1 MFRTALRNVLAHK
14 GRLLMTTLAVM
25 LGTAFVAGTL
35 VFSDTLGEALRTQN
49 SKSYTDIAVTVSDR
63 EAGSRGYDHGGRA
76 ATGPAL
82 TEETRAKVAAL
93 PGAAEARGVV
103 SGFAGIADKK
113 GALIGNGFSTTGTN
127 YVPGADGT
135 DPRYPLAEGRGPKNA
150 TEIALDTKTADKG
163 GYKVGDTVRVAVNG
177 PVMELKLTGTL
188 HTNDPRVTAGGS
200 LAAFDTA
207 TAQQLYL
214 SPGRFAELDV
224 KSKPGTDD
232 AALLTAVK
240 QTVPQGDNIEAKT
253 GRELADEQDRM
264 IKQGTRVL
272 SAFLMGFAAIALFVG
287 IFIIANTFSMLVAQR
302 TKELALLRA
311 VGATRRQITR
321 SVLIEALLVGLT
333 ASVAGL
339 LAGIGIS
346 VGLKAFLNGP
356 MDANLPD
363 GPLIVAPGTVITAI
377 AVGVLVTVLA
387 AWLPARRASRI
398 APVAAMSSAEQ
409 PATQKSLVVRNT
421 LGLLFALAGAGSLA
435 AGVGGKEVKLVGL
448 GAGALL
454 IGVFVLTPLL
464 SRPLIALFTP
474 LLRAVYGTPGKL
486 AKENAVRNPRRTAAT
501 ASALTIG
508 VTLITSLTVVG
519 ASVNKAVD
527 DAAANDL
534 KADYAVTME
543 NYSMLS
549 PEAATQIAKAPGVS
563 ATSVVRTV
571 PVKTGAGA
579 ANGSAGSDASNGSE
593 ASDGSDGSDGSG
605 TEWLTVVDATTIDR
619 LVTVKVKEGSADALK
634 QGRLMVSSGNAEHNG
649 HKVGDTLPVSYP
661 DGSKGSLTVGAVIEA
676 NSVLAG
682 IVAPD
687 AVVGPH
693 ALPGSGLDKVL
704 VKGANGP
711 TGELKQALRDAT
723 GGNPLIA
730 IKGEKD
736 IKAENRQMLNGI
748 LNMMYGLLGMS
759 VVIAVLGV
767 VNTMAMSV
775 FERRREIG
783 MLRAIGLDRLGI
795 RRMVRLESL
804 LIALFGGLV
813 GVGLGILVAWAGV
826 RTLADD
832 LKGITTVVPP
842 VQTAGFLLAAAVIGL
857 LAALWPAYR
866 ASRLDILDAIKS
878 A

>member
-35 VFSDTLGEALRTQN
+35 VFTDTLGSALRSQN

-63 EAGSRGYDHGGRA
+63 EAVGRGYDHGGKA
-76 ATGPAL
+76 ATGPTL
-82 TEETRAKVAAL
+82 TEDTRKAVAAL
-93 PGAAEARGVV
+93 PGAAEVRGVV

-135 DPRYPLAEGRGPKNA
+135 DPRYPLVEGRGPRSA
-150 TEIALDTKTADKG
+150 GEIALDAKTAEKG
-163 GYKVGDTVRVAVNG
+163 GYQVGDTVRVAVNG

-188 HTNDPRVTAGGS
+188 RTNDPRVTAGGS
-200 LAAFDTA
+200 LAAFDSA

-214 SPGRFAELDV
+214 SPGRFGELDV
-224 KSKPGTDD
+224 KATPGTDD
-232 AALLTAVK
+232 SALLAAVK
-240 QTVPQGDNIEAKT
+240 QAVPHGDTIDART
-253 GRELADEQDRM
+253 GRELAAEQDRM
-264 IKQGTRVL
+264 IQQGTKGMSTALLV
-272 SAFLMGFAAIALFVG
+272 FAGIALFVG
-287 IFIIANTFSMLVAQR
+287 VFIIANTFTMLVAQR

-311 VGATRRQITR
+311 IGASRRQITR
-321 SVLIEALLVGLT
+321 SVKIEAALVGLT

-339 LAGIGIS
+339 VAGIGIAA
-346 VGLKAFLNGP
+346 GLRALLNGP
-356 MDANLPD
+356 LEANLPD
-363 GPLIVAPGTVITAI
+363 GPLVIAPGTVVAAI
-377 AVGVLVTVLA
+377 AVGVLVTLVA

-409 PATQKSLVVRNT
+409 PATHKSLVVRNT
-421 LGLLFALAGAGSLA
+421 IGLVLALAGAAGLA
-435 AGVGGKEVKLVGL
+435 AGAAGKEVKLVGA

-464 SRPLIALFTP
+464 SRPLIALFAP
-474 LLRAVYGTPGKL
+474 LLGGLYGTPGRL
-486 AKENAVRNPRRTAAT
+486 AKENAIRNPRRTAAT

-508 VTLITSLTVVG
+508 VTLITALTVVG

-527 DAAANDL
+527 KATASDL
-534 KADYAVTME
+534 KADFTVTMQ

-549 PEAATQIAKAPGVS
+549 PEVATQIAKAPGVS
-563 ATSVVRTV
+563 AMSVERTV
-571 PVKTGAGA
+571 PVTVGASGATGASGA
-579 ANGSAGSDASNGSE
+579 AGTDGAAGA
-593 ASDGSDGSDGSG
+593 DGSDEPD
-605 TEWLTVVDATTIDR
+605 TTWLTSVDATTIDQ
-619 LVTVKVKEGSADALK
+619 LATVKVKEGAADALK
-634 QGRLMVSSGNAEHNG
+634 QGKLLVSAGSAEHSG
-649 HKVGDTLPVSYP
+649 HKVGDTLAVTYP
-661 DGSKGSLTVGAVIEA
+661 DGTKGSLTVGGILESTTA
-676 NSVLAG
+676 LAG
-682 IVAPD
+682 IVAPE

-693 ALPGSGLDKVL
+693 AAPGTGPNRVL
-704 VKGANGP
+704 VKGTDGP
-711 TGELKQALRDAT
+711 SEKLKQALRDAT

-730 IKGEKD
+730 VKGEKD
-736 IKAENRQMLNGI
+736 IKAENRRIVTDI

-813 GVGLGILVAWAGV
+813 GVVLGIVVAWAGL
-826 RTLADD
+826 RTLADTF
-832 LKGITTVVPP
+832 KGLTIEVPP
-842 VQTAGFLLAAAVIGL
+842 VQILGFLVAAAVVGL
-857 LAALWPAYR
+857 LAALWPAYQ
-866 ASRLDILDAIKS
+866 AAKLDILGAIKS
-878 A
+878 E

>member
-14 GRLLMTTLAVM
+14 GRLLMTMLAVM

-35 VFSDTLGEALRTQN
+35 VFTDTMGQALRTQN
-49 SKSYTDIAVTVSDR
+49 SKSYADVAVTVSDS
-63 EAGSRGYDHGGRA
+63 EAVGRGYDHGGRA
-76 ATGPAL
+76 TTGPTL
-82 TEETRAKVAAL
+82 TEDTRRKLAAL
-93 PGAAEARGVV
+93 PGAADVRGVV

-135 DPRYPLAEGRGPKNA
+135 DPRYPLVAGRGPKDA
-150 TEIALDTKTADKG
+150 TEIALDTRTAEKG
-163 GYKVGDTVRVAVNG
+163 GFKVGDTVRVAVNG
-177 PVMELKLTGTL
+177 PVMQLRLTGTL
-188 HTNDPRVTAGGS
+188 HTNDPRVMAGGS

-224 KSKPGTDD
+224 KGAPGADD
-232 AALLTAVK
+232 TALLAAVRQAAPK
-240 QTVPQGDNIEAKT
+240 GDGIEART

-264 IKQGTRVL
+264 IARGTRFL
-272 SAFLMGFAAIALFVG
+272 STFLMGFAAIALFVG
-287 IFIIANTFSMLVAQR
+287 VFIIANTFSMLVAQR
-302 TKELALLRA
+302 TRELALLRA

-321 SVLIEALLVGLT
+321 SVKAEAALVGLT

-339 LAGIGIS
+339 LAGIGIA
-346 VGLKAFLNGP
+346 VGLKALLNGP

-363 GPLIVAPGTVITAI
+363 GPLVIAPTTVLAAI
-377 AVGVLVTVLA
+377 AVGVLVTLVA

-398 APVAAMSSAEQ
+398 APVAAMSSSEQ
-409 PATQKSLVVRNT
+409 PATQKSLRLRNT
-421 LGLLFALAGAGSLA
+421 VGLLFSVAGAGALA
-435 AGVGGKEVKLVGL
+435 AGASGKEVKLVGL
-448 GAGALL
+448 GSGALL

-464 SRPLIALFTP
+464 SRPLIALFAP

-486 AKENAVRNPRRTAAT
+486 AGENAVRNPRRTAAT

-527 DAAANDL
+527 DSTSSDL
-534 KADYAVTME
+534 KADYTVAMR
-543 NYSMLS
+543 NFSDLS
-549 PEAATQIAKAPGVS
+549 PEVAPQIAKAHGVS
-563 ATSVVRTV
+563 AMSTERSV
-571 PVKTGAGA
+571 PVAVGRGP
-579 ANGSAGSDASNGSE
+579 GAGSDENE
-593 ASDGSDGSDGSG
+593 F
-605 TEWLTVVDATTIDR
+605 LTAVDAATIDQ
-619 LVTVKVKEGSADALK
+619 LATVRIREGSADALK
-634 QGRLMVSSGNAEHNG
+634 QGKLLVSSGRSEQARY
-649 HKVGDTLPVSYP
+649 KVGDVLAVTYP
-661 DGSKGSLTVGAVIEA
+661 DGTKGSLTVGGVLEA
-676 NSVLAG
+676 DTALAPVLA
-682 IVAPD
+682 PE

-693 ALPGSGLDKVL
+693 AQPGSGLNKVL
-704 VKGANGP
+704 VKGTNGA
-711 TGELKQALRDAT
+711 TEQLRQALRDAT

-730 IKGEKD
+730 VKGEKD
-736 IKAENRQMLNGI
+736 IKAESRQAVTNI

-842 VQTAGFLLAAAVIGL
+842 LQIACFLLAAAVIGL
-857 LAALWPAYR
+857 LAALWPAHR
-866 ASRLDILDAIKS
+866 AAKLDILGAIKTQ
-878 A
+878 

>member
-35 VFSDTLGEALRTQN
+35 VFSDTLGNALRTQN
-49 SKSYTDIAVTVSDR
+49 SKSYTDIAVTVSDH
-63 EAGSRGYDHGGRA
+63 EAGLRAYDHGTRA
-76 ATGPAL
+76 TTGPTL
-82 TEETRAKVAAL
+82 TEESRTKVAAL
-93 PGAAEARGVV
+93 PGVADARGVV

-127 YVPGADGT
+127 YVPGTDGT
-135 DPRYPLAEGRGPKNA
+135 DPRYPLVEGRGPKNA
-150 TEIALDTKTADKG
+150 TEIALDAKTADKG

-188 HTNDPRVTAGGS
+188 RTNDPRVTAGGS

-214 SPGRFAELDV
+214 SPGRFGELDV
-224 KSKPGTDD
+224 KAKPGTDD
-232 AALLTAVK
+232 NALLDAVK
-240 QTVPQGDNIEAKT
+240 QAVPQGDNIEART
-253 GRELADEQDRM
+253 GRELAAEQDRM
-264 IKQGTRVL
+264 IKQGTKFL
-272 SAFLMGFAAIALFVG
+272 STFLMAFAGIALFVG
-287 IFIIANTFSMLVAQR
+287 IFIIANTFTMLVAQR

-321 SVLIEALLVGLT
+321 SVLIEAFLVGLT

-339 LAGIGIS
+339 LAGIGIA
-346 VGLKAFLNGP
+346 VGLKSFLNGP

-363 GPLIVAPGTVITAI
+363 GPLIIAPSTVVAAI

-409 PATQKSLVVRNT
+409 PATQKSLVIRNT
-421 LGLLFALAGAGSLA
+421 IGLLFALAGAGALA
-435 AGVGGKEVKLVGL
+435 AGVSGKEVKLVGL

-464 SRPLIALFTP
+464 SRPLIALFAP
-474 LLRAVYGTPGKL
+474 LLRAVYGTAGKL
-486 AKENAVRNPRRTAAT
+486 AQENAIRNPRRTAAT

-508 VTLITSLTVVG
+508 VTLITSLTVIG

-543 NYSMLS
+543 NFSMLS
-549 PEAATQIAKAPGVS
+549 PEVSTQIAKAPGVT
-563 ATSVVRTV
+563 ATSAVRTV
-571 PVKTGAGA
+571 PVETGA
-579 ANGSAGSDASNGSE
+579 
-593 ASDGSDGSDGSG
+593 DGSDND
-605 TEWLTVVDATTIDR
+605 WLTAVDATTIDR

-634 QGRLMVSSGNAEHNG
+634 QGKLMVSAGSSGQSRFR
-649 HKVGDTLPVSYP
+649 VGETLAVTYP
-661 DGSKGSLTVGAVIEA
+661 DGSKGALTVGAVIEP

-687 AVVGPH
+687 AVVGAH

-711 TGELKQALRDAT
+711 TGELKQAVRDAT

-730 IKGEKD
+730 VKGEKD
-736 IKAENRQMLNGI
+736 IKAENRQLLNGI

-813 GVGLGILVAWAGV
+813 GIGLGILVAWAGV

-842 VQTAGFLLAAAVIGL
+842 VQVAGFLLAAAVIGL
-857 LAALWPAYR
+857 LAALWPAFK
-866 ASRLDILDAIKS
+866 ASRMDILGAIKS
-878 A
+878 E

>member
-35 VFSDTLGEALRTQN
+35 VFTDTLGSALRSQN

-63 EAGSRGYDHGGRA
+63 EAVGRGYDHGSKAG
-76 ATGPAL
+76 TGPTL
-82 TEETRAKVAAL
+82 TEDTRKAVAAL
-93 PGAAEARGVV
+93 PGVAEARGVI

-135 DPRYPLAEGRGPKNA
+135 DPRYPLVEGRGPKDA
-150 TEIALDTKTADKG
+150 TEIALDAKTAEKG
-163 GYKVGDTVRVAVNG
+163 SYKVGDTVRVAVNG

-188 HTNDPRVTAGGS
+188 RTNDPRVTAGGS
-200 LAAFDTA
+200 LAAFDSA

-214 SPGRFAELDV
+214 TPGRFGELDV
-224 KSKPGTDD
+224 KAKPGTDD

-240 QTVPQGDNIEAKT
+240 QAVPHGDTIEART
-253 GRELADEQDRM
+253 GRELADKQDRM
-264 IKQGTRVL
+264 IQQGTKGMSTALLV
-272 SAFLMGFAAIALFVG
+272 FAGIALFVG
-287 IFIIANTFSMLVAQR
+287 IFIIANTFTMLVAQR
-302 TKELALLRA
+302 TRELALLRA
-311 VGATRRQITR
+311 IGASRKQITR
-321 SVLIEALLVGLT
+321 SVKIEAGLVGLT

-339 LAGIGIS
+339 AVGIGIAA
-346 VGLKAFLNGP
+346 GLRALLNGP
-356 MDANLPD
+356 LEANLPD
-363 GPLIVAPGTVITAI
+363 GPLVIAPGTVIAAI
-377 AVGVLVTVLA
+377 AVGVLVTLLA

-409 PATQKSLVVRNT
+409 PATQKSLVVRNSI
-421 LGLLFALAGAGSLA
+421 GLALALAGAAGLA
-435 AGVGGKEVKLVGL
+435 AGAANKEVKLVGV
-448 GAGALL
+448 GAGTLL

-464 SRPLIALFTP
+464 SRPLIALFAP
-474 LLRAVYGTPGKL
+474 LLRGLYGTPGRL
-486 AKENAVRNPRRTAAT
+486 AKENAIRNPRRTAAT

-508 VTLITSLTVVG
+508 VTLITALTVVG

-527 DAAANDL
+527 RATASDL
-534 KADYAVTME
+534 KADFTVTMQ

-549 PEAATQIAKAPGVS
+549 PEVATQIAKAPGVS
-563 ATSVVRTV
+563 AMSVDRTV
-571 PVKTGAGA
+571 PVTIGATGAAGTAVPGTADGA
-579 ANGSAGSDASNGSE
+579 D
-593 ASDGSDGSDGSG
+593 
-605 TEWLTVVDATTIDR
+605 TEWLTSVDAAGIDQLATI
-619 LVTVKVKEGSADALK
+619 KVKEGDADALR
-634 QGRLMVSSGNAEHNG
+634 QGKLLVSAGSSGNSRY
-649 HKVGDTLPVSYP
+649 KVGDTLAVTYP
-661 DGSKGSLTVGAVIEA
+661 DGTKASLTVGAVQEP
-676 NSVLAG
+676 NSALAG

-693 ALPGSGLDKVL
+693 AAPGTGPNKVL
-704 VKGANGP
+704 VKGADGP
-711 TGELKQALRDAT
+711 TAKLKQALRDAT

-730 IKGEKD
+730 VKGEKD
-736 IKAENRQMLNGI
+736 IKAENRQIVTDI

-813 GVGLGILVAWAGV
+813 GVVLGIVVAWAGL
-826 RTLADD
+826 RTLADTF
-832 LKGITTVVPP
+832 KGLTTEVPP
-842 VQTAGFLLAAAVIGL
+842 VQILCFLLAAAVVGL
-857 LAALWPAYR
+857 LAALWPAHK
-866 ASRLDILDAIKS
+866 AAKLDILDAIKS
-878 A
+878 E

>member
-35 VFSDTLGEALRTQN
+35 VFSDTLGNALRTQN

-63 EAGSRGYDHGGRA
+63 EAGLRGYDHGGRA
-76 ATGPAL
+76 TTGPTL
-82 TEETRAKVAAL
+82 TEDSRAKVAAL
-93 PGAAEARGVV
+93 PGVADARGVV

-135 DPRYPLAEGRGPKNA
+135 DPRYPLVAGRGPKNA
-150 TEIALDTKTADKG
+150 TEIALDAKTADKG

-224 KSKPGTDD
+224 KAKPGTDD
-232 AALLTAVK
+232 TALLAAVK
-240 QTVPQGDNIEAKT
+240 QAVPQGDNIEART
-253 GRELADEQDRM
+253 GRELAAQQDRM
-264 IKQGTRVL
+264 IKQGTKFL
-272 SAFLMGFAAIALFVG
+272 STFLMAFAGIALFVG
-287 IFIIANTFSMLVAQR
+287 IFIIANTFTMLVAQR

-321 SVLIEALLVGLT
+321 SVLIEAFLVGLT

-339 LAGIGIS
+339 LAGIGIA
-346 VGLKAFLNGP
+346 VGLKSFLNGP
-356 MDANLPD
+356 MEANLPD
-363 GPLIVAPGTVITAI
+363 GPLIIAPSTVIAAI

-409 PATQKSLVVRNT
+409 PATQKSLVIRNT
-421 LGLLFALAGAGSLA
+421 IGLLFSLAGAAALA
-435 AGVGGKEVKLVGL
+435 AGVSGKEVKLVGL

-464 SRPLIALFTP
+464 SRPLIALFAP
-474 LLRAVYGTPGKL
+474 LLRALYGTAGKL
-486 AKENAVRNPRRTAAT
+486 AKENAIRNPRRTAAT

-508 VTLITSLTVVG
+508 VTLITSLTVIG

-549 PEAATQIAKAPGVS
+549 PEVSTQIAKAPGVA
-563 ATSVVRTV
+563 ATSVVRSV
-571 PVKTGAGA
+571 PVETGA
-579 ANGSAGSDASNGSE
+579 
-593 ASDGSDGSDGSG
+593 DGSDN
-605 TEWLTVVDATTIDR
+605 EWLTAVDATTIDR

-634 QGRLMVSSGNAEHNG
+634 QGKLMVNAGTSGQSRYR
-649 HKVGDTLPVSYP
+649 VGETLAVTYP
-661 DGSKGSLTVGAVIEA
+661 DGSKGALTVGAVIEP

-687 AVVGPH
+687 AVVGAH
-693 ALPGSGLDKVL
+693 ALPGAGLDKVL

-711 TGELKQALRDAT
+711 TGELKQAVRDAT

-730 IKGEKD
+730 VKGEKD
-736 IKAENRQMLNGI
+736 IKAENRQLLTGI

-813 GVGLGILVAWAGV
+813 GIGLGILVAWAGV

-832 LKGITTVVPP
+832 VKGITTVVPP
-842 VQTAGFLLAAAVIGL
+842 VQVGTFLLAAAVIGL
-857 LAALWPAYR
+857 LAALWPAFK
-866 ASRLDILDAIKS
+866 AARLDILGAIKS
-878 A
+878 E

>member
-49 SKSYTDIAVTVSDR
+49 SKSYTDIAVTVSDH
-63 EAGSRGYDHGGRA
+63 EAGFRGYDHGARVT
-76 ATGPAL
+76 TGPTL
-82 TEETRAKVAAL
+82 TEESRAKVAAL
-93 PGAAEARGVV
+93 PGVADARGVV

-127 YVPGADGT
+127 YVPGTDGT
-135 DPRYPLAEGRGPKNA
+135 DPRYPLVEGRGPKNA
-150 TEIALDTKTADKG
+150 TEIALDAKTADKG

-188 HTNDPRVTAGGS
+188 RTNDPRVSAGGS

-224 KSKPGTDD
+224 KAKPGTDD
-232 AALLTAVK
+232 DALLGAVK
-240 QTVPQGDNIEAKT
+240 QAVPQGDNIEART
-253 GRELADEQDRM
+253 GRELAAEQDRM
-264 IKQGTRVL
+264 IKQGTKFL
-272 SAFLMGFAAIALFVG
+272 STFLMAFAGIALFVG
-287 IFIIANTFSMLVAQR
+287 IFIIANTFTMLVAQR

-321 SVLIEALLVGLT
+321 SVLIEAFLVGLT

-339 LAGIGIS
+339 LAGIGIA
-346 VGLKAFLNGP
+346 VGLKSFLNGP

-363 GPLIVAPGTVITAI
+363 GPLIIAPSTVVAAI

-409 PATQKSLVVRNT
+409 PATQKSLVIRNT
-421 LGLLFALAGAGSLA
+421 IGLLFALAGAGALA
-435 AGVGGKEVKLVGL
+435 AGVAGKEVKTVGL

-464 SRPLIALFTP
+464 SRPLINLFAP
-474 LLRAVYGTPGKL
+474 LLRALYGTPGKL
-486 AKENAVRNPRRTAAT
+486 AKENAIRNPRRTAAT

-508 VTLITSLTVVG
+508 VTLITSLTVIG

-527 DAAANDL
+527 DAAATDL

-543 NYSMLS
+543 NFSMLS
-549 PEAATQIAKAPGVS
+549 PEVSTQIAKAPGVT

-571 PVKTGAGA
+571 PVETGA
-579 ANGSAGSDASNGSE
+579 
-593 ASDGSDGSDGSG
+593 DGSDSDWV
-605 TEWLTVVDATTIDR
+605 TAVDATTIDR
-619 LVTVKVKEGSADALK
+619 LVTVKVKDGSADALK
-634 QGRLMVSSGNAEHNG
+634 EGKLMVSAGSSGQSRYR
-649 HKVGDTLPVSYP
+649 VGEALAVTYP
-661 DGSKGSLTVGAVIEA
+661 DGSKGSLTVGAVIEH

-711 TGELKQALRDAT
+711 TGELKQAVRDAT

-730 IKGEKD
+730 VKGEKD

-759 VVIAVLGV
+759 VIIAVLGV

-813 GVGLGILVAWAGV
+813 GIGLGVLVAWAGV

-832 LKGITTVVPP
+832 VKGITTVVPP
-842 VQTAGFLLAAAVIGL
+842 VQVAGFLLAAAVIGL
-857 LAALWPAYR
+857 LAALWPAFK
-866 ASRLDILDAIKS
+866 AAKLDILGAIKS
-878 A
+878 E

>member
-14 GRLLMTTLAVM
+14 GRLLMTMLAVM

-35 VFSDTLGEALRTQN
+35 VFTDTMGQALRTQN
-49 SKSYTDIAVTVSDR
+49 SKSYADIAVTVSDN
-63 EAGSRGYDHGGRA
+63 EAVSRGYDHGGRA
-76 ATGPAL
+76 ATGPTL
-82 TEETRAKVAAL
+82 TEETRRTVAAL
-93 PGAAEARGVV
+93 PGAAEVRGVV
-103 SGFAGIADKK
+103 SGFAGIADHK

-127 YVPGADGT
+127 YVPGPDGT
-135 DPRYPLAEGRGPKNA
+135 DPRYPLVTGRGPKDA
-150 TEIALDTKTADKG
+150 TEIALDTRTAEKG
-163 GYKVGDTVRVAVNG
+163 GFKVGDTVRVAVNG
-177 PVMELKLTGTL
+177 PVMRLKLTGTL
-188 HTNDPRVTAGGS
+188 HTNDPRVVAGGS

-224 KSKPGTDD
+224 KAKPGTDD
-232 AALLTAVK
+232 TALLAAVK
-240 QTVPQGDNIEAKT
+240 QALPQGDSIEART
-253 GRELADEQDRM
+253 GRELADEQDKM
-264 IKQGTRVL
+264 IARGTKVL
-272 SAFLMGFAAIALFVG
+272 STFLMGFAAIALFVG
-287 IFIIANTFSMLVAQR
+287 IFIIANTFTMLVAQR
-302 TKELALLRA
+302 TRELALLRA

-321 SVLIEALLVGLT
+321 SVKVEAVLVGLT

-339 LAGIGIS
+339 LAGIGIA
-346 VGLKAFLNGP
+346 VGLKALLNGP

-363 GPLIVAPGTVITAI
+363 GPLVIAPTTVLAAI
-377 AVGVLVTVLA
+377 AVGVLVTLLA

-398 APVAAMSSAEQ
+398 APVAAMSSVEQ
-409 PATQKSLVVRNT
+409 PATQKSLRLRNT
-421 LGLLFALAGAGSLA
+421 IGLLFSLAGAGALA
-435 AGVGGKEVKLVGL
+435 AGASGKEVKLVGL

-464 SRPLIALFTP
+464 SRPLIALFAP

-486 AKENAVRNPRRTAAT
+486 ARENAVRNPRRTAAT

-527 DAAANDL
+527 DSTSSDL
-534 KADYAVTME
+534 KADYTVAMQ
-543 NYSMLS
+543 NFSMLS
-549 PEAATQIAKAPGVS
+549 PEVAAQIARTPGVS
-563 ATSVVRTV
+563 AMSTERGV
-571 PVKTGAGA
+571 PVAIGR
-579 ANGSAGSDASNGSE
+579 NGDDS
-593 ASDGSDGSDGSG
+593 
-605 TEWLTVVDATTIDR
+605 EWLTAVDATTIDQ
-619 LVTVKVKEGSADALK
+619 LTTIKIKEGSADALK
-634 QGRLMVSSGNAEHNG
+634 QGKLLVSSSRSQSAGY
-649 HKVGDTLPVSYP
+649 KVGDTLSVTYP
-661 DGSKGSLTVGAVIEA
+661 DGSKGSLTVGGVLEA
-676 NSVLAG
+676 DTALAPVLA
-682 IVAPD
+682 PE

-693 ALPGSGLDKVL
+693 AQPGSGLNKVL
-704 VKGANGP
+704 VKGANGA
-711 TGELKQALRDAT
+711 TEQLKQALRDAT

-730 IKGEKD
+730 VKGEKD
-736 IKAENRQMLNGI
+736 IKAESRQAVTSI

-826 RTLADD
+826 RTMADD

-842 VQTAGFLLAAAVIGL
+842 LQIAGFLLAAAVIGL
-857 LAALWPAYR
+857 LAALWPAHR
-866 ASRLDILDAIKS
+866 AAKLDILDAIKS
-878 A
+878 Q